1 MMMMT
6 TKQSVFVNAAI
17 KGRKRQIS
25 KKAKRSRI
33 YLKDFEHFYKIQR
46 APITK
51 ESDAFVYA

>member
-1 MMMMT
+1 MMMT

-33 YLKDFEHFYKIQR
+33 YIKDFEHFYKIQR